1 MNELKQKTK
10 KFPLSPSL
18 IVTIVVLALVY
29 ILAATGVFS
38 SNLMRILLQ
47 MCLYCAMGTMWNLMS
62 GHCGLTSLGQQSFIG
77 LAGYTLAVMTAY
89 YSLPY
94 WMAIIVGAALSAL
107 LALGLSLV
115 FFRMRGMYFA
125 VATWITAE
133 ALKTIF
139 TSWTFVK
146 QGAGMTVKLKPYP
159 STTEIFLLSLSLA
172 IGATVL
178 VYFLLRSR
186 TGLGLSAMGNDADA
200 ASSVGVNIFKSKLI
214 CFVLSGAVTGIAG
227 VIFYMNKGSIFP
239 TGGFGIDWTVSIVF
253 IVIIGGVGTAAGPIV
268 GSIIY
273 VMLSEFLSKY
283 PGYSM
288 VILGAIAI
296 VVIVVMPDGIVGTLQ
311 KKFNFEI
318 MSLRRHAP
326 D

>member
-1 MNELKQKTK
+1 MSKVNQK
-10 KFPLSPSL
+10 KFALSPSL
-18 IVTIVVLALVY
+18 IVTIVVLALLY
-29 ILAATGVFS
+29 IFAGTGVFS
-38 SNLMRILLQ
+38 SNTVRILLS
-47 MCLYCAMGTMWNLMS
+47 MCLYCAMGTMWKLIS
-62 GHCGLTSLGQQSFIG
+62 GHCGLSSLGQQSFIG

-94 WMAIIVGAALSAL
+94 WTAIIVGAVLSGL

-146 QGAGMTVKLKPYP
+146 QGAGMTVKLRPYP
-159 STTEIFLLSLSLA
+159 STTEIFFLALSLA
-172 IGATVL
+172 IAATLV

-214 CFVLSGAVTGIAG
+214 CFVLSGAITGIAG

-239 TGGFGIDWTVSIVF
+239 DGGFGIDWTVSIVF

-273 VMLSEFLSKY
+273 VLLYEFLSKY
-283 PGYSM
+283 PGWSN
-288 VILGAIAI
+288 VILGIIAI
-296 VVIVVMPDGIVGTLQ
+296 VVIVVMPDGIIGTLQ

>member
-1 MNELKQKTK
+1 MSKVNQK
-10 KFPLSPSL
+10 KFALSPSL
-18 IVTIVVLALVY
+18 IVTIVVLALLY
-29 ILAATGVFS
+29 IFAGTGVFS
-38 SNLMRILLQ
+38 SNTVRILLS

-94 WMAIIVGAALSAL
+94 WMAIIVGAVLSGL

-146 QGAGMTVKLKPYP
+146 QGAGMTVKLRPYP
-159 STTEIFLLSLSLA
+159 STTEIFFLALSLA
-172 IGATVL
+172 IAATLV

-214 CFVLSGAVTGIAG
+214 CFVLSGAITGIAG

-239 TGGFGIDWTVSIVF
+239 DGGFGIDWTVSIVF

-273 VMLSEFLSKY
+273 VLLYEFLSKY
-283 PGYSM
+283 PGWSN
-288 VILGAIAI
+288 VILGIIAI
-296 VVIVVMPDGIVGTLQ
+296 VVIVVMPDGIIGTLQ